1 MCVKRRGWS
10 SAAGTVLVL
19 IPTQDGPVRHFAT
32 AFRAQPIWAISGQR
46 KLSGT
51 PLEQPWKASLHWPPG
66 PRQVTPLRVD
76 GRHIPMSQRCSL
88 SILHPQ
94 WDSARVTLG
103 MSPAPSLTTLETQ
116 NVLLCLSSI
125 TLSFSINTLKHVSS
139 VSSSCCRH
147 RVCRLDSSLAFSHC
161 GRVRLCVGAGALR
174 LSNLYKPLNM
184 LWSCAHSGHQMSRPT
199 CTHTHE
205 ACRPTCAHTR
215 CAHTTSPGH

>member
-1 MCVKRRGWS
+1 MSNPSGLFQGKEKCLGRPLS
-10 SAAGTVLVL
+10 SPGKHHFTGRLVL
-19 IPTQDGPVRHFAT
+19 DKSPQ
-32 AFRAQPIWAISGQR
+32 
-46 KLSGT
+46 
-51 PLEQPWKASLHWPPG
+51 PPG

-76 GRHIPMSQRCSL
+76 GRHIPMSHAGEAQQQRCSL

-103 MSPAPSLTTLETQ
+103 MSPGPSLTTLETQ

-147 RVCRLDSSLAFSHC
+147 RVCRLDSSLAFSQG
-161 GRVRLCVGAGALR
+161 GRVRLCVGAGALC

-184 LWSCAHSGHQMSRPT
+184 LLSCAHTHQT
-199 CTHTHE
+199 
-205 ACRPTCAHTR
+205 CRPTCAHTR